1 MLRIRHTIIRDAPIK
16 IRIFKSEIL
25 SAICRLDIAFDS
37 YPRNDVGGKD
47 VDEGG
52 VIGATC
58 DGK

>member
-1 MLRIRHTIIRDAPIK
+1 MRIRHAIRRDAPIK

-25 SAICRLDIAFDS
+25 SAICRVDIAFDI
-37 YPRNDVGGKD
+37 YPRNNVGGKD

-52 VIGATC
+52 VIGAAG